1 MREWN
6 DNFDRQATINGKRI
20 TVGEQSFEDST
31 ILIKE
36 EDGTVLECPMGMD
49 ENGDIYFIYDNEEFW
64 LKWLY

>member
-1 MREWN
+1 MRVNDMREWN
-6 DNFDRQATINGKRI
+6 DNFDRQTTINGKRI

-49 ENGDIYFIYDNEEFW
+49 EI
-64 LKWLY
+64 